1 MINVYNVRLD
11 ESTVEGLELV
21 KRKEHLD
28 TIDDVIR
35 FFLKDY
41 AAYNQDEE
49 MQNLMEVKEGES
61 LTCSAHHHS
70 RGSSAGW
77 RPITWAQGL
86 ISLKL

>member
-28 TIDDVIR
+28 TVDDVIR
-35 FFLKDY
+35 FFLTDY

-49 MQNLMEVKEGES
+49 MQNLMEVKE
-61 LTCSAHHHS
+61 
-70 RGSSAGW
+70 
-77 RPITWAQGL
+77 
-86 ISLKL
+86 

>member
-1 MINVYNVRLD
+1 MINIYNVRLD

-28 TIDDVIR
+28 TVDDVIR

-49 MQNLMEVKEGES
+49 LQNLMEVEE
-61 LTCSAHHHS
+61 
-70 RGSSAGW
+70 
-77 RPITWAQGL
+77 
-86 ISLKL
+86 

>member
-1 MINVYNVRLD
+1 MINVYSVRLE

-28 TIDDVIR
+28 TVDDVIR

-49 MQNLMEVKEGES
+49 MQNLMEVKE
-61 LTCSAHHHS
+61 
-70 RGSSAGW
+70 
-77 RPITWAQGL
+77 
-86 ISLKL
+86 

>member
-11 ESTVEGLELV
+11 ESTVEGLELI

-28 TIDDVIR
+28 TVDDVIR

-49 MQNLMEVKEGES
+49 LQNLMEVEE
-61 LTCSAHHHS
+61 
-70 RGSSAGW
+70 
-77 RPITWAQGL
+77 
-86 ISLKL
+86 

>member
-49 MQNLMEVKEGES
+49 MQNLMEVEE
-61 LTCSAHHHS
+61 
-70 RGSSAGW
+70 
-77 RPITWAQGL
+77 
-86 ISLKL
+86 

>member
-1 MINVYNVRLD
+1 MINVYTVRLE

-49 MQNLMEVKEGES
+49 MQNLMEVKE
-61 LTCSAHHHS
+61 
-70 RGSSAGW
+70 
-77 RPITWAQGL
+77 
-86 ISLKL
+86 

>member
-21 KRKEHLD
+21 KRKEGLD

-35 FFLKDY
+35 FFLRDY

-49 MQNLMEVKEGES
+49 IQNLMEAKE
-61 LTCSAHHHS
+61 
-70 RGSSAGW
+70 
-77 RPITWAQGL
+77 
-86 ISLKL
+86 

>member
-28 TIDDVIR
+28 TVDNVIR

-41 AAYNQDEE
+41 ADYNQDEE
-49 MQNLMEVKEGES
+49 MQNLMEVKE
-61 LTCSAHHHS
+61 
-70 RGSSAGW
+70 
-77 RPITWAQGL
+77 
-86 ISLKL
+86 

>member
-1 MINVYNVRLD
+1 MINVYTVRLD

-49 MQNLMEVKEGES
+49 MQNLMEVKE
-61 LTCSAHHHS
+61 
-70 RGSSAGW
+70 
-77 RPITWAQGL
+77 
-86 ISLKL
+86 

>member
-41 AAYNQDEE
+41 AVYNQDEE
-49 MQNLMEVKEGES
+49 MQNLMEVEE
-61 LTCSAHHHS
+61 
-70 RGSSAGW
+70 
-77 RPITWAQGL
+77 
-86 ISLKL
+86 

>member
-1 MINVYNVRLD
+1 MINVYTVRLD

-49 MQNLMEVKEGES
+49 IQNLMEVKE
-61 LTCSAHHHS
+61 
-70 RGSSAGW
+70 
-77 RPITWAQGL
+77 
-86 ISLKL
+86 

>member
-21 KRKEHLD
+21 KRKEGLD

-35 FFLKDY
+35 FFLRDY

-49 MQNLMEVKEGES
+49 IQNLMEVKG
-61 LTCSAHHHS
+61 
-70 RGSSAGW
+70 
-77 RPITWAQGL
+77 
-86 ISLKL
+86 